1 MRDLDSGTNG
11 AGLVAP
17 MRYRGITYDIGVEYS
32 LGESS
37 RALWTRELM
46 RREIDTIQRELHGN
60 AIGIYGSDIERVVA
74 AGEYAAGIGL
84 QVWLQ
89 PRPMDVSP
97 DEALDQ
103 LVQLARSS
111 ERLRQRHGHINLT
124 VGCEVSLF
132 LSGFVPGS
140 TYTERIEHLMRS
152 SREPTI
158 SAESINAF
166 LSSAVACVRR
176 DFAGSVTYG
185 AGPWEWPVVDWS
197 VFDFVGIDHYLG
209 SGGAAAYAQA
219 VRDLARN
226 GKPILV
232 LEFGCCTYEGA
243 QALGGIAWDVV
254 DYDAKPPRVRDGLIR
269 SERAQ
274 ADAIGTALDILDA
287 EGVTGAFVFTFI
299 EPTQPHS
306 VDRRFDLDMAS
317 YGVVKVHASRAATTP
332 GSWAPKR
339 AFYEIARRFAR

>member
-1 MRDLDSGTNG
+1 MK
-11 AGLVAP
+11 
-17 MRYRGITYDIGVEYS
+17 YRGITYDTGVEYS

-37 RALWTRELM
+37 RVLWTEDLM
-46 RREIDTIQRELHGN
+46 HREIDTIQRELHGN
-60 AIGIYGSDIERVVA
+60 AIVIYGGDIERVVA
-74 AGEYAAGIGL
+74 AGEYAAGVGL

-89 PRPMDVSP
+89 PRPIDVSP
-97 DEALDQ
+97 EEALDQ
-103 LVQLARSS
+103 LAQLAASS
-111 ERLRQRHGHINLT
+111 ERLRQRHGHINIAI
-124 VGCEVSLF
+124 GCEVSLL
-132 LSGFVPGS
+132 LSGFIPGS
-140 TYTERIEHLMRS
+140 TYTERIEHLIRNEG
-152 SREPTI
+152 EPAI

-185 AGPWEWPVVDWS
+185 AGPWEWPAIDWS
-197 VFDFVGIDHYLG
+197 MFDFIGIDHYMD
-209 SGGAAAYAQA
+209 SGGPQAYARA
-219 VRDLARN
+219 IRDLARH

-274 ADAIGTALDILDA
+274 ADAIGTTLDILDA
-287 EGVTGAFVFTFI
+287 ESVAGAFVFTFI

-306 VDRRFDLDMAS
+306 IDRRFDLDMAS
-317 YGVVKVHASRAATTP
+317 YGIVKVHASPAATSQ
-332 GSWAPKR
+332 GWWEPKL
-339 AFYEIARRFAR
+339 AFYELARRFAR